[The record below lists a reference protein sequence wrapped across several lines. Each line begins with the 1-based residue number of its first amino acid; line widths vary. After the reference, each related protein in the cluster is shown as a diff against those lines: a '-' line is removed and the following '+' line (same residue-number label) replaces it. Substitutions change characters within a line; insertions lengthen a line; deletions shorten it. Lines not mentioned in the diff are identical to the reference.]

1 MMNPYAMV
9 LWLCAIAA
17 LAVFGMMIYSI
28 IAFREP
34 CDLTPGASRNKLM
47 EVIWALIPIAIVCFA
62 ALPAVQ
68 TINAPDQPVTIVA
81 QSSPFHGS

>member
-1 MMNPYAMV
+1 MMTNPYAMI

-28 IAFREP
+28 AVFRGPRDAEP
-34 CDLTPGASRNKLM
+34 GGRRNKLA
-47 EVIWALIPIAIVCFA
+47 EVMWALIPIAIVCIA

-68 TINAPDQPVTIVA
+68 SINAPDQPITIVA
-81 QSSPFHGS
+81 QSS